1 MFKYHI
7 DILVNMG
14 KTNKG
19 VRIMIERDL
28 ANELKKMM
36 DVGDTYTTVIRRILE
51 AWKSQKQ

>member
-7 DILVNMG
+7 NILVNMD
-14 KTNKG
+14 KKDKG
-19 VRIMIERDL
+19 VRIMIDRDL

-36 DVGDTYTTVIRRILE
+36 DVGDTYTTVIRRLLE